1 MKLSYTTKLFL
12 KKSALIP
19 ILYTT
24 ILNPHVKSLD
34 DIYPKSLC
42 NKPHNKDIHN
52 IYPTSYNLNFIRS
65 NYNYSILNISDS
77 DVININ
83 NNLISKKRQLFYPRE
98 QDRGIV
104 ARAILYMNYNYNYN
118 YISRACGFI
127 ASYDLENLIIEKDS
141 INWILNTEIIKTNIS
156 NEENIHVKI
165 FH

>member
-24 ILNPHVKSLD
+24 ILNPHVKSLEH
-34 DIYPKSLC
+34 IYPKSLC

-65 NYNYSILNISDS
+65 NYNYSILNISEP

-98 QDRGIV
+98 QDRGII
-104 ARAILYMNYNYNYN
+104 ARAILYMNHNYAINMPYKGIN
-118 YISRACGFI
+118 SPLLNIFFKFI
-127 ASYDLENLIIEKDS
+127 
-141 INWILNTEIIKTNIS
+141 ILFRILFK
-156 NEENIHVKI
+156 ENIY
-165 FH
+165 

>member
-24 ILNPHVKSLD
+24 ILNQHVKSLEH
-34 DIYPKSLC
+34 IYPKSLC

-83 NNLISKKRQLFYPRE
+83 NNLISKKRQLFYPRKE
-98 QDRGIV
+98 DRGIV

-118 YISRACGFI
+118 KF
-127 ASYDLENLIIEKDS
+127 ENLEMYLEWNNKYKPTFNEYIHNEFAYKIQGNRNIFIDQH
-141 INWILNTEIIKTNIS
+141 IKNI
-156 NEENIHVKI
+156 
-165 FH
+165 